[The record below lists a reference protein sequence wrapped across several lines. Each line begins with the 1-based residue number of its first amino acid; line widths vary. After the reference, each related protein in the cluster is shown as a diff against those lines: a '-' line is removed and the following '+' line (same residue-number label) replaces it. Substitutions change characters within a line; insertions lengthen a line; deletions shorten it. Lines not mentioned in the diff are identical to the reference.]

1 MTIAERTQ
9 KNTLATGSVTAMLI
23 RSGSLPEDFN
33 ATFFDVYKLNDELH
47 IWAQQG
53 TSEFFDAVFLRIPF
67 DTPDGDY
74 DVEPGGTEAKGI
86 RAAFLNKDSGDYAE
100 IGKLSGFQWGNNKR
114 SVRFQF
120 EFSGKHGLRKYL
132 ITGGELEIEF
142 GELSDLKNLK
152 AGTGTVSA
160 TVEPPVFPNHG
171 SFQSSGLSFQASGIE
186 NYGEIHRLYAW
197 QTTADSEQAI
207 VLHISN
213 DDPETKLF
221 GFFGIGHGGHI
232 AKNYSLKSVEWDKEN
247 RTFKALFEFDFGPVN
262 GKPYTVRAGTVDLS
276 Y

>member
-1 MTIAERTQ
+1 M
-9 KNTLATGSVTAMLI
+9 
-23 RSGSLPEDFN
+23 
-33 ATFFDVYKLNDELH
+33 
-47 IWAQQG
+47 
-53 TSEFFDAVFLRIPF
+53 
-67 DTPDGDY
+67 
-74 DVEPGGTEAKGI
+74 
-86 RAAFLNKDSGDYAE
+86 
-100 IGKLSGFQWGNNKR
+100 
-114 SVRFQF
+114 
-120 EFSGKHGLRKYL
+120 
-132 ITGGELEIEF
+132 
-142 GELSDLKNLK
+142 
-152 AGTGTVSA
+152 
-160 TVEPPVFPNHG
+160 
-171 SFQSSGLSFQASGIE
+171 
-186 NYGEIHRLYAW
+186 YAW